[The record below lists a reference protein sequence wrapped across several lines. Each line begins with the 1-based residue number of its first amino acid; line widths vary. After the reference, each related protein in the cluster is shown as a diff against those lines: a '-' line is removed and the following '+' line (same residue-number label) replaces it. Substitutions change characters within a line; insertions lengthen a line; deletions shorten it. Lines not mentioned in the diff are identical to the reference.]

1 MPPKSASQARN
12 PNSLCGSSPDAIG
25 AATIQNLSGGF
36 SRKRVVSNGL
46 RTGLSQSPLASTLS
60 TA

>member
-1 MPPKSASQARN
+1 MAPKSASQARK
-12 PNSLCGSSPDAIG
+12 PSSSCGSSPSAMG
-25 AATIQNLSGGF
+25 AATIQNLRGGF
-36 SRKRVVSNGL
+36 SRNRVDSNGL